1 MNVTFKFS
9 YKSWFLRLTIIL
21 ILGAF
26 VMMSLFTFKVKENEY
41 AVVTRFGE
49 IVRVQNAAGLKLK
62 VPLIEKITR
71 LPKEQKIYTS
81 KSTSILT
88 KDKKPMMVDNYTVWR
103 ISSVNKFLKSVQTVK
118 SGEERI
124 DAAVYNTVRRKLSE
138 SEYGAIIN
146 TSLQKNASGSRND
159 LNASITTEVRNL
171 MEENYGIS
179 IVDIKIKTTDLPEE
193 NKQSVYKRMI
203 SERDSIAAN
212 YLSEGE
218 EEAKKKT
225 SEADREA
232 RIIESEGNLVA
243 QKTLAEGEQEAARI
257 YNEAYSRDTEFY
269 DLYRTLQSYV
279 TSLQGEPVIMIPADS
294 PYASILTGKTK

>member
-9 YKSWFLRLTIIL
+9 YKSWFIRLTIIL

-26 VMMSLFTFKVKENEY
+26 VVMSLFTFKVKENEY

-49 IVRVQNAAGLKLK
+49 IVRVQNVAGLKLK